1 MANRRKGKD
10 NGNDD
15 EQEREQERVKEAARQ
30 ARIKERKDADD
41 ELAAVERKKREA
53 NKAAAKA
60 KREAKAAREAQAAK
74 EAQEAQALAEAK
86 AKRDAESADKKAKAK
101 EAEAEEAAKAKRE
114 AEAQAKRE
122 AEARAEEDAKAQSKR
137 EAEAEA
143 QAKKEAEEA
152 KAKEEADAKAK
163 AQAKKD
169 AEAKAKAAKEASD
182 LRKQKEADQ
191 KAEMERQARNK
202 VVDPD
207 KTESK
212 TMNRSSSGERL
223 ANKTKAQMEEEEEE
237 EEKEDVEASSIAKKP
252 KKAKKTKKPRAKNP
266 DGDRTET
273 ERVIKEAN
281 MKRANGNLKLAKRF
295 EEIDAEQ
302 KAIADKLTFF
312 SAAGN
317 EAPEKNIP
325 RKETKRG
332 ARKRIAKEAKNAAEN
347 PEANPN
353 QKGRKL
359 PDFIVKDKKVAKPK
373 PNNDARKPPR
383 PGSKIEQFRKQ
394 KEQRQAMQV
403 HVHRNDGQFHRN
415 VQNNNS
421 YFEKRVKRGL
431 LFKPTAFQLMIKKII
446 HTLKRSKPEFNHIN
460 HVESTVTAS
469 MQTMTENYLTEFL
482 DDTMKVSKHCR
493 PTTRDKTWI
502 LLKKDI
508 EHLYRFRNNGNPF
521 SHHEPE
527 AEMEARE
534 DRKLKRH

>member
-1 MANRRKGKD
+1 MANRQRGKD
-10 NGNDD
+10 NGNVD
-15 EQEREQERVKEAARQ
+15 EQERAKEAARQ
-30 ARIKERKDADD
+30 ARIEAREKEDKDL
-41 ELAAVERKKREA
+41 EAALQREKAA
-53 NKAAAKA
+53 NKAVAKA
-60 KREAKAAREAQAAK
+60 KKEAKAAREAQAA
-74 EAQEAQALAEAK
+74 QEAQAQAQAAQEAKEKRDAEAK
-86 AKRDAESADKKAKAK
+86 AEREAEEARAIK
-101 EAEAEEAAKAKRE
+101 EAEAK

-122 AEARAEEDAKAQSKR
+122 AEEAARAKAEEAARAKAKRDADAK
-137 EAEAEA
+137 AEA
-143 QAKKEAEEA
+143 QAKR
-152 KAKEEADAKAK
+152 EADAKAK
-163 AQAKKD
+163 AQVEAAKK
-169 AEAKAKAAKEASD
+169 ASD
-182 LRKQKEADQ
+182 LRKQKEAAEREQDEKAKREQ
-191 KAEMERQARNK
+191 AEKAEIEQQAKSK

-212 TMNRSSSGERL
+212 RMNRSPSGERL
-223 ANKTKAQMEEEEEE
+223 ANETKAQMEEEEEE
-237 EEKEDVEASSIAKKP
+237 EEDVEASSIAKKP
-252 KKAKKTKKPRAKNP
+252 KKAKKAKKPRAKNP
-266 DGDRTET
+266 DDDRTET

-347 PEANPN
+347 PEADPN

-359 PDFIVKDKKVAKPK
+359 PDFIVKEKAAIPK

-383 PGSKIEQFRKQ
+383 QGSKIEKFRKQ
-394 KEQRQAMQV
+394 KEQRQAMEV
-403 HVHRNDGQFHRN
+403 HAHRNNGQFHRN

-521 SHHEPE
+521 SNHEPE